1 VIEETLGALPEA
13 DRQRITATNCAELY
27 HLADAS

>member
-13 DRQRITATNCAELY
+13 DRRKLTGTNCAELY
-27 HLADAS
+27 GLAPAS